1 MPIKISKKRLNLFTF
16 WTENRNVLFDEILSV
31 ENAPSRYRILI
42 TAPLEIINQRKYKQ
56 IECMPGQPVSSQPGC
71 GMFRKHKLEFQLL
84 VGSSS
89 DRRPAAADGGGRREE
104 ASWDIVRGCWRWE
117 NISILSSFI
126 VNICSV
132 AGPQPHHRHQY
143 PRSPQSFH
151 IKADLELIK
160 GIQSLLTINIWLPSP
175 SFIKQ

>member
-56 IECMPGQPVSSQPGC
+56 IKCIPSQPASRLPGSE
-71 GMFRKHKLEFQLL
+71 MFRKHKLEFQLL
-84 VGSSS
+84 VGCSP
-89 DRRPAAADGGGRREE
+89 DRRPVAADGQWTP
-104 ASWDIVRGCWRWE
+104 SWNWE
-117 NISILSSFI
+117 NISILLSFI
-126 VNICSV
+126 VNICSLPLHEL
-132 AGPQPHHRHQY
+132 ATAT
-143 PRSPQSFH
+143 SAWSSQSFH

-175 SFIKQ
+175 SFMKQ